1 MTGSYGLKLN
11 KILLFILLLML
22 LWMGIDVSRTA
33 PHYMEWQWLHT
44 DKVAGYLRQL
54 SLRVNSRSLLGYAV
68 PGIGYLEKM
77 YMGLDEISD
86 PSYEGYLDAAEGMEN
101 KEPVGE
107 EENASISEEI
117 RAVPT
122 ESAIQETLMGV
133 EAVNAPVTMFSRD
146 MLLDFDN
153 LIKEKYTITSIT
165 QLKPEQ
171 LNLEEALNMDMSMQ
185 QDNQSPQ
192 ILIFHTHSQ
201 EEFAD
206 SIPGDSSTT
215 IVGVG
220 EYLARLL
227 REKYGYN
234 VIHDTSVYDL
244 VDGKLDRSAAYTYA
258 EKGLEKILKQYPS
271 IEVII
276 DLHRDGVEDGNH
288 LVMEVNGKKTAK
300 VMFFNGIS
308 YSKVNGKLTYLP
320 NPYIGENLAMS
331 LQMKLLGDLHY
342 PGFLRKNYI
351 NAYRYCLHYRGKSML
366 IEVGAQNNTLE
377 EEMNAMELLAELLHR
392 LFTGERAYK

>member
-33 PHYMEWQWLHT
+33 PRYMEWQWLHT
-44 DKVAGYLRQL
+44 DKMAGYLRQL
-54 SLRVNSRSLLGYAV
+54 SLKVHSRSLLGYAV
-68 PGIGYLEKM
+68 PGIGYLEGM
-77 YMGLDEISD
+77 YMGLDEIFD
-86 PSYEGYLDAAEGMEN
+86 PSYEGYLDTEEGMGN
-101 KEPVGE
+101 KEPE

-117 RAVPT
+117 QAVPT
-122 ESAIQETLMGV
+122 ENAIQETLTGV

-171 LNLEEALNMDMSMQ
+171 LNLEEALNMDMSMK

-288 LVMEVNGKKTAK
+288 LVTEVNGKQTAK
-300 VMFFNGIS
+300 IMFFNGIS

-320 NPYIGENLAMS
+320 NPYIAENLAMS
-331 LQMKLLGDLHY
+331 LQMKLLGDLYY

-366 IEVGAQNNTLE
+366 IEAGAQNNTLE